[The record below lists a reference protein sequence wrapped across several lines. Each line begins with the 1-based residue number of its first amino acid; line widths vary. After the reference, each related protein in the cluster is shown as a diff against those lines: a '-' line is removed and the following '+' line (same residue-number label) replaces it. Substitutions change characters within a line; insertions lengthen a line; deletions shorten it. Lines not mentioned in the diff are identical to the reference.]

1 VVLIGFGVF
10 EGDGVNE
17 YVGGLKSGL
26 IGFVFLKAEGGL
38 VFITLCGKEDCVH
51 SGYMEIG
58 FVLHKNEL
66 IYRVFSTDVEDR
78 GQLTEDSCEVPNA
91 SCQLT
96 EIHSS

>member
-1 VVLIGFGVF
+1 VGVIGFGVF

-17 YVGGLKSGL
+17 YVGGLKLGL
-26 IGFVFLKAEGGL
+26 
-38 VFITLCGKEDCVH
+38 
-51 SGYMEIG
+51 IG